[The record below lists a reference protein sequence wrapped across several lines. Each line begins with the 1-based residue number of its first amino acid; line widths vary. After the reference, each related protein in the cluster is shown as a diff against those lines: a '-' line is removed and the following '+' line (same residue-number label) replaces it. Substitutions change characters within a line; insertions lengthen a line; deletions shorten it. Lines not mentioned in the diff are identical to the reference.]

1 GGVAVAA
8 DPPLLPQARLRLVD
22 VVEKED
28 VNEAMRLMEMSKDS
42 LLGDKG
48 QQSRVQRPADAIFA
62 AVRELAGGRGR
73 AVPYAEALQ
82 RCLAK
87 GFTPAQVQAALQEY
101 EELNVLQVNPA
112 RTRITFV

>member
-1 GGVAVAA
+1 MAALGEPCLGGGGERRWQSQGPT
-8 DPPLLPQARLRLVD
+8 DPSLR
-22 VVEKED
+22 
-28 VNEAMRLMEMSKDS
+28 SPP
-42 LLGDKG
+42 
-48 QQSRVQRPADAIFA
+48 RVQRPADAIFA
-62 AVRELAGGRGR
+62 AVRELAGGR

-101 EELNVLQVNPA
+101 EELNVLQVNAA